1 MCRIGDQGFISTWR
15 GSCSRTGRIK
25 VMVGKSDI
33 WDLRFFFWFQSNQG
47 VLVLSIPALFDLG
60 QLKIEYS
67 LALIPSFW
75 MGVSYIGNTE
85 LFSMELRFVTRKSGK
100 QWVYLLIQEM
110 MLLKVTS
117 VPTLGDSKGS
127 RACCPPVLLS
137 ESQLVPEILFPFPG
151 TDWGLECDETPDSEI
166 QGEVSQPWE
175 TVEKVFCLRKARICL
190 SLPLNRRQMLISHF
204 H

>member
-1 MCRIGDQGFISTWR
+1 MTSEILDFFLVSVQPGSFGTLY
-15 GSCSRTGRIK
+15 SCSFWPGTVKNRVFFSPHNIFLGGGFLYKEHWTLQHGIK
-25 VMVGKSDI
+25 VC
-33 WDLRFFFWFQSNQG
+33 
-47 VLVLSIPALFDLG
+47 G
-60 QLKIEYS
+60 QEIRETVYS
-67 LALIPSFW
+67 
-75 MGVSYIGNTE
+75 
-85 LFSMELRFVTRKSGK
+85 
-100 QWVYLLIQEM
+100 LIQEM
-110 MLLKVTS
+110 LKVTS

-175 TVEKVFCLRKARICL
+175 TVEKVFCLRKVRICL
-190 SLPLNRRQMLISHF
+190 SLPLNGRQMLISHF

>member
-1 MCRIGDQGFISTWR
+1 
-15 GSCSRTGRIK
+15 
-25 VMVGKSDI
+25 MVGKNDI
-33 WDLRFFFWFQSNQG
+33 WDLRFFFFWFQSNQG
-47 VLVLSIPALFDLG
+47 VLVLFIPAFLDLG
-60 QLKIEYS
+60 HLRIEYF
-67 LALIPSFW
+67 LAPIPSFW
-75 MGVSYIGNTE
+75 VGVSYIRNTE

-100 QWVYLLIQEM
+100 QWIYSLIQEM
-110 MLLKVTS
+110 MLLKVTL

-137 ESQLVPEILFPFPG
+137 ESQVVPEISFPFPG
-151 TDWGLECDETPDSEI
+151 TDWGLECDETLDREI

-175 TVEKVFCLRKARICL
+175 TVEKVFCLLKVRICL

>member
-1 MCRIGDQGFISTWR
+1 MTSEI
-15 GSCSRTGRIK
+15 
-25 VMVGKSDI
+25 
-33 WDLRFFFWFQSNQG
+33 LEFFWFQSNQG
-47 VLVLSIPALFDLG
+47 VLIFNAL
-60 QLKIEYS
+60 YS
-67 LALIPSFW
+67 CSSWPGTVKNRVFLASIPSFLV
-75 MGVSYIGNTE
+75 GASYIRDAE
-85 LFSMELRFVTRKSGK
+85 LFSMELRFVTRKWGK
-100 QWVYLLIQEM
+100 RWIYSLIQER

-137 ESQLVPEILFPFPG
+137 ESQLVLKISFPFPG
-151 TDWGLECDETPDSEI
+151 TDWGLECDETSDSEI

-175 TVEKVFCLRKARICL
+175 TVEEVFCLLKVRICL